1 MADEKRN
8 WLGPYI
14 PEGGFIRESLQQV
27 KLAYSL
33 MLDPRVP
40 IVTKLIPVAALVYLL
55 SPIDIAPDVIPGL
68 GQIDDLAIV
77 FLGLRTFLEFAP
89 VGVVREH
96 LRRIASAGHWSSEPE
111 GPTDGDVIDGNF
123 QEEK

>member
-1 MADEKRN
+1 MAEEKRN

-27 KLAYSL
+27 KLAYNL

-40 IVTKLIPVAALVYLL
+40 LLTKLIPIAALAYLI
-55 SPIDIAPDVIPGL
+55 SPIDISPDILPGI

-89 VGVVREH
+89 VAVVREH
-96 LRRIASAGHWSSEPE
+96 LRRITSAGHWTADPVK
-111 GPTDGDVIDGNF
+111 PADGDVIDGNF

>member
-1 MADEKRN
+1 MAEEKRN

-14 PEGGFIRESLQQV
+14 PEGGFFREALQQV

-40 IVTKLIPVAALVYLL
+40 VITKLIPIAALAYLI
-55 SPIDIAPDVIPGL
+55 SPIDISPDVIPGL
-68 GQIDDLAIV
+68 GQVDDLAIV

-89 VGVVREH
+89 VPVVREH
-96 LRRIASAGHWSSEPE
+96 LRRIVNAGHWSSDSDKGE
-111 GPTDGDVIDGNF
+111 GDVIDGNF